1 MILTGKARVAGIVGW
16 PVAHSRSPRLHGFW
30 LEKYGIDGAYVPLA
44 VEPRDARE
52 ALAALPRLGFVG
64 ANVTVPHKE
73 IAFSVAGTCDD
84 AATMIGAV
92 NTLICEEDGQ
102 LFGTNTDAQ
111 GFVSNLQKQ
120 APSWR
125 PDNGPAVVLGAG
137 GSARAVI
144 YGLAN
149 AGVRNIRIVN
159 RTKGRADQLVADF
172 SRYLTPRFS
181 VFDWPNRSAAM
192 AGAAL
197 LVNTTTLG
205 MKGAPKLELDL
216 APLLPAAVVADII
229 YVPLETELLRQAR
242 YTGRLAVDGLGMLIE
257 QARPGF
263 KAWFGVDPQPS
274 PELRA
279 ALTADLARESA

>member
-1 MILTGKARVAGIVGW
+1 MILTGKARVAGIIGW

-30 LEKYGIDGAYVPLA
+30 LEKYRIDGAYVPLP

-52 ALAALPRLGFVG
+52 AIAALPRLGFVG
-64 ANVTVPHKE
+64 ANVTVP
-73 IAFSVAGTCDD
+73 TCDD

-92 NTLICEEDGQ
+92 NTLICEDDGQ
-102 LFGTNTDAQ
+102 LFGTNTDAH
-111 GFVSNLQKQ
+111 GFVANLQKQ

-159 RTKGRADQLVADF
+159 RTKGRADQLVGDF

-181 VFDWPNRSAAM
+181 VFDWQSRSAALT
-192 AGAAL
+192 GAAL

-205 MKGAPKLELDL
+205 MRGAGKLELDL
-216 APLLPAAVVADII
+216 SPLLPAAVVADIV
-229 YVPLETELLRQAR
+229 YVPLQTELLRQAR
-242 YTGRLAVDGLGMLIE
+242 YSGRIAVDGLGMLIE

-263 KAWFGVDPQPS
+263 KAWFGIEPESS

-279 ALTADLARESA
+279 ALTADLARETA

>member
-1 MILTGKARVAGIVGW
+1 MILTGRARVAGIIGW

-30 LEKYGIDGAYVPLA
+30 LEKYGINGAYVPLA

-73 IAFSVAGTCDD
+73 VAFSIAGTCDD

-92 NTLICEEDGQ
+92 NTLVVEDDGT

-111 GFVSNLQKQ
+111 GFTSNLHKQ
-120 APSWR
+120 APAWR
-125 PDNGPAVVLGAG
+125 PDHGPVVVLGSG
-137 GSARAVI
+137 GAARAVI

-159 RTKGRADQLVADF
+159 RTKDRAEQLVADF
-172 SRYLTPRFS
+172 RRYLTPRFT
-181 VFDWPNRSAAM
+181 VFDWTERSAALKE
-192 AGAAL
+192 AAL

-205 MKGAPKLELDL
+205 MKGAPKLEIDL
-216 APLLPAAVVADII
+216 APLLPTAVVADII

-242 YTGRLAVDGLGMLIE
+242 YTGRVAVDGLGMLIE

-263 KAWFGVDPQPS
+263 NAWFGVDPEPS

-279 ALTADLARESA
+279 ALTADLARDNA